1 LIKLI
6 VLSLFIFPVE
16 QITFPDY
23 AAVLSVKTYLHMCG
37 LKFTTVLRT
46 NAADMSP
53 SGKNSIN
60 KEVCGENA
68 TQMHYLETIFVG
80 KDKIIQL
87 S

>member
-1 LIKLI
+1 MLLDVICHFFKYLSLPTLIKLI

-53 SGKNSIN
+53 SGKNSI
-60 KEVCGENA
+60 K
-68 TQMHYLETIFVG
+68 
-80 KDKIIQL
+80 
-87 S
+87 